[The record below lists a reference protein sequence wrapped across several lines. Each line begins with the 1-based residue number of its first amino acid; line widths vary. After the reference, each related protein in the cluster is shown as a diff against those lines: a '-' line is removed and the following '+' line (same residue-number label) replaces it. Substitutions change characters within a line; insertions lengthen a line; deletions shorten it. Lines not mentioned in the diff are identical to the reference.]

1 VASCAAIFGN
11 RHLYV
16 WDVEQPLWG
25 PHYCYQPI
33 TSLDVLGSRV
43 HGFVGRN
50 STPDFDGPSS
60 FPHFQ
65 RDPAMIFV
73 KYFSSFMWKLY
84 NSYSYYISIILV
96 ISIYIYTHCIYT
108 YLYKHR
114 GLTIAFPWWF
124 PRGFDRGKLTVSELE
139 NHHFILGNRWTTWT
153 IFNSTPIIEL
163 TLISHGPKKNLHE
176 IAMKNSQAEKNI
188 IIYIY
193 IYIYLHYRLDFSII
207 YIYTYIHPLYHHHMG
222 RNPLVSPHDLQ
233 ALAFACRTNQLV
245 LPQFGHLAICGFCGQ
260 RWRSSRAKT
269 SDFTCFDMISCA
281 FYYDFIWFLY
291 GFLGF

>member
-1 VASCAAIFGN
+1 MASCAAIFGN

-96 ISIYIYTHCIYT
+96 ISIYIYIHCIYT

-193 IYIYLHYRLDFSII
+193 IYIYIYLHYRLDFSII
-207 YIYTYIHPLYHHHMG
+207 YIYIYVYTSIISSSYGEKSIG
-222 RNPLVSPHDLQ
+222 ISPWSPGIGIRLPNQPTGAPAVRALGDL
-233 ALAFACRTNQLV
+233 R
-245 LPQFGHLAICGFCGQ
+245 
-260 RWRSSRAKT
+260 
-269 SDFTCFDMISCA
+269 
-281 FYYDFIWFLY
+281 FLRPKMEEFK
-291 GFLGF
+291 GKN